1 MPLQLATR
9 RSALPIPIPAR
20 PSARRPRGRSL
31 TTAPPVALLALFA
44 LFAVLA
50 PPAFAAPAA
59 APVPSPSVPSVAP
72 PLVVFLGDSLTAGL
86 GVAADQAYPALLEK
100 ALRADGIAVRVL
112 NAGVSGDTTAGGL
125 RRLPWL
131 LAQHPAVVAVGLGA
145 NDGLRAQPVA
155 EIDRNLRQ
163 IVARVRA
170 AGAEVLLL
178 GMQIPPN
185 YGPDYAGSFA
195 AIYPRLA
202 HDLHVPLV
210 PFLLAGVG
218 GVPELNQ
225 ADGVHPTPAGHVKV
239 AATVKPYLEALL
251 RQDAAHAAA
260 RPAAGR
266 AGAPRP

>member
-9 RSALPIPIPAR
+9 RSALPIPIPAG
-20 PSARRPRGRSL
+20 PSARRPRGLSL
-31 TTAPPVALLALFA
+31 ATAAPIALLAL
-44 LFAVLA
+44 LA
-50 PPAFAAPAA
+50 PPAFAAPVA
-59 APVPSPSVPSVAP
+59 APAPSPSVAP

-100 ALRADGIAVRVL
+100 ALRADGIPVRVL

-163 IVARVRA
+163 IVARIRA

-202 HDLHVPLV
+202 HDLRVPLV

-251 RQDAAHAAA
+251 RQDAAHTA
-260 RPAAGR
+260 RPAAAAGK
-266 AGAPRP
+266 AGASRP